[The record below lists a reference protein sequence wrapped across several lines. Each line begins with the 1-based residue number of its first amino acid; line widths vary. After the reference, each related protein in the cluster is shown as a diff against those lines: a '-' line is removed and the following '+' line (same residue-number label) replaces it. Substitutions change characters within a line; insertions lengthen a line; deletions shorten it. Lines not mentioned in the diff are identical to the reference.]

1 MAPGS
6 GGRAPIGRDCP
17 VRPQQPHQRAPCRR
31 RAAEAA
37 AEVCVAAKRQVD
49 LQGAKKL
56 SLSIFQLGRKGRK
69 ARKARKAIET
79 RGAMRKCF

>member
-17 VRPQQPHQRAPCRR
+17 VRPQQPHQRAPCQR